1 MHGPQLRWLK
11 GRLVVSA
18 PVLWPPDAKRRLIG
32 KDPDV
37 ASLPAW
43 TPLHLGAAVGPS
55 QEADL
60 LVFKG
65 LED

>member
-1 MHGPQLRWLK
+1 MFIQK
-11 GRLVVSA
+11 
-18 PVLWPPDAKRRLIG
+18 VL
-32 KDPDV
+32 

-43 TPLHLGAAVGPS
+43 TPLHSGAAVSPS

-60 LVFKG
+60 LVFKR